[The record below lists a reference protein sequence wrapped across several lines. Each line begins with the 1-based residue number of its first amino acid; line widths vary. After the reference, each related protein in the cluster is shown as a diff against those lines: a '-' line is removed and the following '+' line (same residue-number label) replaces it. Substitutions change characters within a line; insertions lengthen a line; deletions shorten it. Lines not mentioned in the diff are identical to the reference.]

1 MLLDER
7 MRAIAGQVASA
18 RREQGLSQS
27 EVYPRA
33 ALVSKIEHGGDVR
46 LSSLLAV
53 LERLGLELKIEPAA
67 VRRTV
72 TDADFE
78 ASAQP
83 SWVLERYRVPDP
95 E

>member
-1 MLLDER
+1 MSIDEHLQT
-7 MRAIAGQVASA
+7 IGGQVANA
-18 RREQGLSQS
+18 RKAKGLSQS
-27 EVYPRA
+27 EVYSRA

-53 LERLGLELKIEPAA
+53 LERLGLELRIEPSA

-72 TDADFE
+72 MEADFE
-78 ASAQP
+78 ASAEP
-83 SWVLERYRVPDP
+83 SWVLERFRVPDP

>member
-1 MLLDER
+1 MLVEER
-7 MRAIAGQVASA
+7 IQRIAGQVASA
-18 RREQGLSQS
+18 RKAQGLSQS

-53 LERLGLELKIEPAA
+53 LERLGLELRIEPTA
-67 VRRTV
+67 VRRMV
-72 TDADFE
+72 TEDDFE
-78 ASAQP
+78 VSAQP
-83 SWVLERYRVPDP
+83 SRVLERYRVPDP